1 MIILKVKKYYQA
13 LEINQVRE
21 LLDKYFIFTPKIEEI
36 KISEAD
42 HRVLSQDII
51 SPINVPHF
59 KRSMRDGFAVKAKDT
74 YDADEQSPIELK
86 IVGNIMAGELPKIE
100 INDGEC
106 IQIATGAPIPEG
118 ADAVVM
124 IEYANIIKQ
133 NIVEIYRSVYPDQY
147 VINIGNDIKKGNLL
161 IEKNRILN
169 PRDIGAL
176 AALGIKT
183 IKVFSLPNIALFS
196 TGNEIISLD
205 EELKLGKVYD
215 INSYTL
221 LTSIRRTGAIVKF
234 GGILPDDANLAKK
247 IIKNFLNDFDLIIL
261 SGGTSKGIGD
271 VFPSIVPELGDL
283 ELFIH
288 GLRVK
293 PGKPTLIA
301 SLKVDNNRKL
311 LILLPGYPTSALTIF
326 KVFLEEH
333 IMEWTKYPKT
343 EKEFVELELAE
354 RVYSELG
361 RREFKT
367 IKIIEQNGVRYA
379 RPTKTGSDA
388 ITTLM
393 GMDGYFEIPE
403 QTQFLEKGEK
413 IKVILFD

>member
-1 MIILKVKKYYQA
+1 
-13 LEINQVRE
+13 
-21 LLDKYFIFTPKIEEI
+21 
-36 KISEAD
+36 
-42 HRVLSQDII
+42 
-51 SPINVPHF
+51 
-59 KRSMRDGFAVKAKDT
+59 MRDGFAVKAKDT

-100 INDGEC
+100 INDEEC
-106 IQIATGAPIPEG
+106 IQIATGAPIPRG

-124 IEYANIIKQ
+124 VEYANLKDE
-133 NIVEIYRSVYPDQY
+133 NKVEIYRSAYPNQY

-161 IEKNRILN
+161 LEKHRRLN

-176 AALGIKT
+176 AAVGMKT
-183 IKVFSLPNIALFS
+183 VKVYTLPKIALFS
-196 TGNEIISLD
+196 TGNEIIPLD
-205 EELKLGKVYD
+205 EDLKPGKVYD

-221 LTSIRRTGAIVKF
+221 LTSIKRIGAFVRF
-234 GGILPDDANLAKK
+234 EGILPDDLNQAKK
-247 IIKNFLNDFDLIIL
+247 ILKKYVTDFDLIIL

-271 VFPSIVPELGDL
+271 IFPSIVPELGEL

-288 GLRVK
+288 GIRVK

-301 SLKVDNNRKL
+301 TLKVDKRRKL
-311 LILLPGYPTSALTIF
+311 LTLLPGYPTSALTIF
-326 KVFLEEH
+326 KVFLKEH
-333 IMEWTKYPKT
+333 IMKWTKYPKT
-343 EKEFVELELAE
+343 GKEILELELAE

-367 IKIIEQNGVRYA
+367 IKIIEQNGVKYA
-379 RPTKTGSDA
+379 QPTKTGSDA

-403 QTQFLEKGEK
+403 QTQFLEKGEN

>member
-1 MIILKVKKYYQA
+1 MIILTKKYYQA

-21 LLDKYFIFTPKIEEI
+21 LLDKYFIFTPEIEEI
-36 KISEAD
+36 EISEAD
-42 HRVLSQDII
+42 NRVLSQDII

-74 YDADEQSPIELK
+74 YDAEEQSPIELK
-86 IVGNIMAGELPKIE
+86 IVGNILAGEMPKII

-106 IQIATGAPIPEG
+106 IQIATGAPIPES

-124 IEYANIIKQ
+124 VEYANIIDENK
-133 NIVEIYRSVYPDQY
+133 VEIYRSAYPDQY
-147 VINIGNDIKKGNLL
+147 VIKIGNDIKKGNLL
-161 IEKNRILN
+161 LEKDRRLN

-176 AALGIKT
+176 AAVGMKT
-183 IKVFSLPNIALFS
+183 VKVYSLPKIALFS

-205 EELKLGKVYD
+205 EELKPGKVYD

-221 LTSIRRTGAIVKF
+221 LTSIRRTGAMVRF
-234 GGILPDDANLAKK
+234 EGILPDNATQAKNILK
-247 IIKNFLNDFDLIIL
+247 KDISDFDLIIL

-271 VFPSIVPELGDL
+271 VFPSIVPELGEM

-288 GLRVK
+288 GIRVK

-301 SLKVDNNRKL
+301 TLKVANRRKL
-311 LILLPGYPTSALTIF
+311 LTLLPGYPTSALTIF
-326 KVFLEEH
+326 KVFLKEH

-343 EKEFVELELAE
+343 EKEIVELELVE

-367 IKIIEQNGVRYA
+367 IKIIEQNGVKYA
-379 RPTKTGSDA
+379 QPTKTGSDA

-403 QTQFLEKGEK
+403 QTQFMEKGEK
-413 IKVILFD
+413 IKVTLFD

>member
-1 MIILKVKKYYQA
+1 VIILSSKKYYKA
-13 LEINQVRE
+13 LEINQVRD
-21 LLDKYFIFTPKIEEI
+21 LLDEYFIFTPKIEEI
-36 KISEAD
+36 IISEAD
-42 HRVLSQDII
+42 HRVLSQNII

-100 INDGEC
+100 INDEEC
-106 IQIATGAPIPEG
+106 IQIATGAPIPRG

-124 IEYANIIKQ
+124 VEYANLKDE
-133 NIVEIYRSVYPDQY
+133 NKVEIYRSAYPNQY

-161 IEKNRILN
+161 LEKHRRLN

-176 AALGIKT
+176 AAVGMKT
-183 IKVFSLPNIALFS
+183 VKVYTLPKIALFS
-196 TGNEIISLD
+196 TGNEIIPLD
-205 EELKLGKVYD
+205 EDLKPGKVYD

-221 LTSIRRTGAIVKF
+221 LTSIKRTGAFVRF
-234 GGILPDDANLAKK
+234 EGILPDDLNQAKK
-247 IIKNFLNDFDLIIL
+247 ILKKYVTDFDLIIL

-271 VFPSIVPELGDL
+271 IFPSIVPELGEL

-288 GLRVK
+288 GIRVK

-301 SLKVDNNRKL
+301 TLKVDNRRKL
-311 LILLPGYPTSALTIF
+311 LTLLPGYPTSALTIF
-326 KVFLEEH
+326 KVFLKEH
-333 IMEWTKYPKT
+333 IMKWTKYPKT
-343 EKEFVELELAE
+343 GKEILELELAE

-367 IKIIEQNGVRYA
+367 IKIIEQNGVKYA
-379 RPTKTGSDA
+379 QPTKTGSDA

-403 QTQFLEKGEK
+403 QTQFLEKGEN